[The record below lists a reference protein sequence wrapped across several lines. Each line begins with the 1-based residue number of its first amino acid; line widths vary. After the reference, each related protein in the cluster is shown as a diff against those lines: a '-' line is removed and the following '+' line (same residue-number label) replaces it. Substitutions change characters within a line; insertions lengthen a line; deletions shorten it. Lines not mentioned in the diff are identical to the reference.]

1 MPHPEHERIKM
12 SDSDDAS
19 HQHFVNYYRKASKTN
34 IFDLIYIAVWLR
46 YTKHHEEELFTQWM
60 YAGIISKHQLNMNSI
75 FCLIS
80 NKLKCQSI
88 SCHHNKI
95 LI

>member
-46 YTKHHEEELFTQWM
+46 YTKNIMKKSYLHNGCMQES
-60 YAGIISKHQLNMNSI
+60 YLNIN
-75 FCLIS
+75 
-80 NKLKCQSI
+80 
-88 SCHHNKI
+88 
-95 LI
+95 